1 MNAHRLQQDHP
12 CVIEIIRRK
21 YLHHPSP
28 PEALS
33 LSHPEVV
40 DPSAGQSATV
50 LPYLK
55 NKVRLVNICMSYGCL
70 CLNEIIVHIHL
81 DGRFLRGMRS
91 GGWRIRL

>member
-55 NKVRLVNICMSYGCL
+55 NKVRLVCMRYGCL
-70 CLNEIIVHIHL
+70 CLNEIILHI
-81 DGRFLRGMRS
+81 F
-91 GGWRIRL
+91 I